1 MAKLAVIGSCS
12 VDLVVEAA
20 RRPQA
25 GETLFA
31 EHFFMSCGGKGA
43 NQAVAAARLG
53 ADVAMIGAIGE
64 DAYGKMLCENFV
76 KNGVDARFLMT
87 LPDVSTGTAHITL
100 AEGDNSILVVPAA
113 NFRLTA
119 AHIEQALDQLGELDM
134 VLLQN
139 EVPQDVTEDAIR
151 LCAERNIPVLWN
163 PAPAREL
170 APDIMAMCR
179 YITPNDHELALLFD
193 VADPLELSAEWQK
206 KLIVT
211 RGKTASITMTAR
223 TFTASPGN
231 RSPSSIRPEQ
241 EIRLTARLRSRSVK
255 DRILKRRF
263 GSPTTRPPVRLP
275 RTARRARCRGVT
287 RWRHDMQK
295 HGILNSKIAK
305 VLADLGHT
313 DRIMIAD
320 CGLPIPRDVE
330 RIDLALEFGVPS
342 FLDVLRVVMD
352 NMKVEQYLIA
362 SEMDS
367 LNRPLFQEMQQLMGD
382 IPGAYVTHGRLKEYS
397 RDVKAII
404 RTGEATPYA
413 NVILQS
419 GCIF

>member
-170 APDIMAMCR
+170 ALDVMAMCR

-211 RGKTASITMTAR
+211 RGKDGVDYYDGKGVHRVAGESVTVVDTTGAGDTFNGAFAVAISEGQDLETALRFANHAAALSITAHGAQGAM
-223 TFTASPGN
+223 P
-231 RSPSSIRPEQ
+231 
-241 EIRLTARLRSRSVK
+241 
-255 DRILKRRF
+255 
-263 GSPTTRPPVRLP
+263 
-275 RTARRARCRGVT
+275 
-287 RWRHDMQK
+287 WRD
-295 HGILNSKIAK
+295 
-305 VLADLGHT
+305 
-313 DRIMIAD
+313 
-320 CGLPIPRDVE
+320 
-330 RIDLALEFGVPS
+330 
-342 FLDVLRVVMD
+342 
-352 NMKVEQYLIA
+352 
-362 SEMDS
+362 EM
-367 LNRPLFQEMQQLMGD
+367 
-382 IPGAYVTHGRLKEYS
+382 
-397 RDVKAII
+397 
-404 RTGEATPYA
+404 EA
-413 NVILQS
+413 
-419 GCIF
+419 